1 MDDAT
6 AAERFRTTLALF
18 EAGVAMMR
26 QNLRREFPE
35 ADESEI
41 RERLTAWLRHRPGAE
56 YGDCVGRPVDPAVR
70 FSRLGDDNGSIR
82 GSDVSEAE
90 EQD

>member
-26 QNLRREFPE
+26 QNLRREFPGAE
-35 ADESEI
+35 EKEI
-41 RERLTAWLRHRPGAE
+41 DAKLAAWLQHRPGAE
-56 YGDCVGRPVDPAVR
+56 FGDCDGRPVDPAVR
-70 FSRLGDDNGSIR
+70 FGGIGRTEG
-82 GSDVSEAE
+82 
-90 EQD
+90 

>member
-18 EAGVAMMR
+18 ETGVAMMR

-35 ADESEI
+35 AAEKEI
-41 RERLTAWLRHRPGAE
+41 DAKLAAWLQHRPGAE
-56 YGDCVGRPVDPAVR
+56 YGDCEGRPVDPAVR
-70 FSRLGDDNGSIR
+70 FPELAAMTVKNQE
-82 GSDVSEAE
+82 SDASEAE